1 MLVDEFAVLFEINSN
16 AETAEGLAAIA
27 GAAEKLDASTFTP
40 EQRKWLASNLDRIS
54 GTGYALFRLGDSV
67 GSFVGAVAAAA
78 DDVEQNLTILLGY
91 FKSFDAAI
99 DDGQKLWEAVPAIE
113 NGAEIFGSLIALAQ
127 TEGLEPPNEEQ
138 SKLLADKAA
147 TSAIGEE
154 VVFS

>member
-1 MLVDEFAVLFEINSN
+1 M
-16 AETAEGLAAIA
+16 
-27 GAAEKLDASTFTP
+27 
-40 EQRKWLASNLDRIS
+40 
-54 GTGYALFRLGDSV
+54 
-67 GSFVGAVAAAA
+67 GAVAAAA
-78 DDVEQNLTILLGY
+78 DDVEQNPTILLGY

-99 DDGQKLWEAVPAIE
+99 DDGQKLLEAVPAIE

-154 VVFS
+154 VIFS